1 MKNRSRPAGRYAKS
15 LFVVREHH
23 AKRLFNVNRKI
34 KIYQFQCIMLTVKSQ
49 VLRTGK
55 APVSGLVWGINI
67 PTIIEI
73 LSHRYIEGDGEKKR
87 KEYPHTIDTQKGGG
101 RCLNGKR
108 RLIADHIERLT

>member
-1 MKNRSRPAGRYAKS
+1 MKNRQHKQKPPCIGAGRYAKS

-23 AKRLFNVNRKI
+23 SKRLFNVNSLI
-34 KIYQFQCIMLTVKSQ
+34 KIHQYKCIMLTVKSQ

-67 PTIIEI
+67 PTIIDL

-87 KEYPHTIDTQKGGG
+87 KDTPTP
-101 RCLNGKR
+101 
-108 RLIADHIERLT
+108 LIHRKAGADV